1 MGGLVQRIAP
11 QIEEGTGTFLKQAT
25 ENWFSTSGRS
35 FLKNLG
41 KPGEF
46 LADHLDHF
54 EAYKAGSSS
63 RSKAMV
69 EQIHA
74 NPQQLQSFKQG
85 MIGKLQQSGTNVIPS
100 VAEPHVYHPD
110 LAKPNSPLR
119 KQAITEIRLAS
130 GMTQTQAEDTVNKLL
145 TDQNT
150 RNAAT
155 NMLDPIFPLKTGLLP
170 VKERYQKFGDAVS
183 NRVAQN
189 LFFGPNDRNLAA
201 IVHTVKET
209 KGRVS
214 AGNVAD
220 FL

>member
-1 MGGLVQRIAP
+1 
-11 QIEEGTGTFLKQAT
+11 
-25 ENWFSTSGRS
+25 
-35 FLKNLG
+35 LG

-119 KQAITEIRLAS
+119 KQPITEIRLAS

-145 TDQNT
+145 TDQIHVT
-150 RNAAT
+150 
-155 NMLDPIFPLKTGLLP
+155 PQQIC
-170 VKERYQKFGDAVS
+170 
-183 NRVAQN
+183 
-189 LFFGPNDRNLAA
+189 
-201 IVHTVKET
+201 
-209 KGRVS
+209 
-214 AGNVAD
+214 
-220 FL
+220 